1 MRIKDA
7 NILRAQLVKS
17 LAFLGRQNGGDDSA
31 LSQCVRVIINAIDE
45 LPDAEVLDAIE
56 AQRLEDENK
65 QLREQIMLMRIQMRG
80 DCGTCKH
87 KRTRGWVCY
96 ECTKTSER
104 VKWEYEGLPVLPGE
118 KKEGKED
125 AQCE

>member
-7 NILRAQLVKS
+7 EILRARLEKS
-17 LAFLGRQNGGDDSA
+17 LATLKGKDGRDDSA
-31 LSQCVRVIINAIDE
+31 LAQCVQVIINAIDD
-45 LPDAEVLDAIE
+45 LPVRDVVDVKVL
-56 AQRLEDENK
+56 QRLEDENK

-80 DCGTCKH
+80 DCGTCKN
-87 KRTRGWVCY
+87 KRMRGWVCY

-118 KKEGKED
+118 KMDGNGV
-125 AQCE
+125 AG